1 MARRPTADAANPAL
15 SAEPEPVDVADPA
28 TGQATDAALTP
39 PAATSQFLLASLLH
53 ERREQVLDAWVQ
65 AQARKLERRSGRR
78 PDADVRA
85 ECTALLDALQSA
97 VASDS
102 IDVKSPEYAEVT
114 RLVDFMSKDR
124 ARQGYS
130 PTETAVAVFSLKDSL
145 LGVLEE
151 VCGDRPELLVG
162 EIKRMNALI
171 DDLGLQTFEAY
182 VAGREEVIVSQQQ
195 SMLALSTPVVK
206 LWDGIVALPLI
217 GTLDSERTQTVM
229 ENLLQAIVETESQ
242 VAIID
247 ITGVVTVDTA
257 VAQNLLKTV
266 AATRLMGAD
275 CIISGVRP
283 QIAQTMVYLG
293 VELGDVVTKAT
304 LADAFRV
311 ALRLVGANLAAGNRA

>member
-1 MARRPTADAANPAL
+1 MAR
-15 SAEPEPVDVADPA
+15 
-28 TGQATDAALTP
+28 P
-39 PAATSQFLLASLLH
+39 PASAGNSSTAPVTSATMQLNGESRSLLASLLS
-53 ERREQVLDAWVQ
+53 ERRKQVLDAWVQ
-65 AQARKLERRSGRR
+65 AQERKLESRTGQTSE
-78 PDADVRA
+78 ADVRA
-85 ECTALLDALQSA
+85 ECTALLDALELA
-97 VASDS
+97 VAGDLST
-102 IDVKSPEYAEVT
+102 DVKSVEYAGVAQ
-114 RLVDFMSKDR
+114 LVKAMSKDR

-130 PTETAVAVFSLKDSL
+130 PTETAIAVFSLKDAL

-151 VCGDRPELLVG
+151 ACSDRPALLVS
-162 EIKRMNALI
+162 EIKSMNALV

-229 ENLLQAIVETESQ
+229 ENLLVAIVDTESQ

-266 AATRLMGAD
+266 AAARLMGAD
-275 CIISGVRP
+275 CIISGIRP

-311 ALRLVGANLAAGNRA
+311 ALRMVGANLATAGPRP

>member
-1 MARRPTADAANPAL
+1 MARRPLPSQAAEA
-15 SAEPEPVDVADPA
+15 ATDTTQAPA
-28 TGQATDAALTP
+28 TPVTPATQVT
-39 PAATSQFLLASLLH
+39 PAASQSLLASLLY

-85 ECTALLDALQSA
+85 ECEALLDALQSA

-102 IDVKSPEYAEVT
+102 IDVKSPEYVEVT

-130 PTETAVAVFSLKDSL
+130 PTETAIAVFSLKDSL

-151 VCGDRPELLVG
+151 VCGDEPELLVG
-162 EIKRMNALI
+162 EIKKMNALV

-182 VAGREEVIVSQQQ
+182 MAGREEVIVSQQQ

-217 GTLDSERTQTVM
+217 GTLDTERTQTVM
-229 ENLLQAIVETESQ
+229 ENLLQAIVET
-242 VAIID
+242 IID
-247 ITGVVTVDTA
+247 ITGVVTVDTS

-311 ALRLVGANLAAGNRA
+311 GLKMVGANIAGSRL

>member
-1 MARRPTADAANPAL
+1 MARRPLPSQAVEATADTAQAPA
-15 SAEPEPVDVADPA
+15 SPVTPA
-28 TGQATDAALTP
+28 TQVT
-39 PAATSQFLLASLLH
+39 PAASQSLLASLLL

-85 ECTALLDALQSA
+85 ECEALLDALQSA

-102 IDVKSPEYAEVT
+102 IDVKSPEYVEVT

-130 PTETAVAVFSLKDSL
+130 PTETAIAVFSLKDSL

-151 VCGDRPELLVG
+151 VCGDEPELLVG
-162 EIKRMNALI
+162 EIKKMNALV

-182 VAGREEVIVSQQQ
+182 MAGREEVIVSQQQ

-217 GTLDSERTQTVM
+217 GTLDTERTQTVM

-247 ITGVVTVDTA
+247 ITGVVTVDTS

-311 ALRLVGANLAAGNRA
+311 GLKLVGANIAAGSRL

>member
-1 MARRPTADAANPAL
+1 MARRPNAEAVSQPTAISRAPVPLAPAP
-15 SAEPEPVDVADPA
+15 SSSP
-28 TGQATDAALTP
+28 
-39 PAATSQFLLASLLH
+39 FLLASLLH

-102 IDVKSPEYAEVT
+102 IDVKSPEYVEVT

-217 GTLDSERTQTVM
+217 GNLDSGRTQTVM

-293 VELGDVVTKAT
+293 VALGDVVTKAT

-311 ALRLVGANLAAGNRA
+311 ALRMVGADLVAGQRT

>member
-1 MARRPTADAANPAL
+1 VR
-15 SAEPEPVDVADPA
+15 
-28 TGQATDAALTP
+28 
-39 PAATSQFLLASLLH
+39 
-53 ERREQVLDAWVQ
+53 
-65 AQARKLERRSGRR
+65 AQDRKLESRAGRTSE
-78 PDADVRA
+78 ANVRA
-85 ECTALLDALQSA
+85 ECTALLDALELA
-97 VASDS
+97 VAGDYST
-102 IDVKSPEYAEVT
+102 DVKSVEYADVT
-114 RLVDFMSKDR
+114 QLVNAMSKDR
-124 ARQGYS
+124 ARQSYS
-130 PTETAVAVFSLKDSL
+130 PTETAIAVFSLKDAL

-151 VCGDRPELLVG
+151 ACADRPELLVT
-162 EIKRMNALI
+162 EIKSMNALV

-229 ENLLQAIVETESQ
+229 ENLLVAIVDTESQ

-247 ITGVVTVDTA
+247 ITGVVTVDTS

-275 CIISGVRP
+275 CIISGIRP
-283 QIAQTMVYLG
+283 QIAQTMVFLG

-311 ALRLVGANLAAGNRA
+311 ALRMVGANLATASPRP